1 MTQLSKLSNARRYV
15 GESITGLKEITA
27 FYVHTGRNAWHST
40 WIARYSPGCMHT
52 TLKSAKAY
60 AETKRVQGT
69 TFNISE
75 LPALIISSNI
85 GSVVVTQI
93 NSQNPL
99 SGYSRNAVRL
109 THHSH
114 ELMEGHLNDY
124 LITGAPIYGAILS
137 FERDSRFWKNP
148 PPHSDSLIITETPET
163 DPDTV
168 QIEAEILKYKSF
180 SQGGQYTMGW
190 QTHKSDVSPC
200 GVAGLRLDE

>member
-1 MTQLSKLSNARRYV
+1 MTQLSKLSNARRYA
-15 GESITGLKEITA
+15 GENVIALKEITA

-52 TLKSAKAY
+52 TLKSAKSY
-60 AETKRVQGT
+60 AETKRIQGT

-93 NSQNPL
+93 NSKNPL
-99 SGYSRNAVRL
+99 AGYSRTAVRL
-109 THHSH
+109 THHSQ

-124 LITGAPIYGAILS
+124 FCSGAPLFGTILS
-137 FERDSRFWKNP
+137 FEGDSRFWKNP
-148 PPHSDSLIITETPET
+148 PPPSHSLIITETSEVDPET
-163 DPDTV
+163 V
-168 QIEAEILKYKSF
+168 EIKLESLNHKSF

-190 QTHKSDVSPC
+190 RKYDGNVSSS
-200 GVAGLRLDE
+200 GIRGLLSE